1 MLAKK
6 MKFTELERNKKNNY
20 WLRLTGEYF
29 LKNANIHKLARP
41 NKIDP
46 RALRDLT
53 NELSNTVAIVAG
65 KSWSTAESEE
75 IGKQQ
80 EMWHHL
86 LKGEASFYHVPSNK
100 LSTDTLKNKRD
111 Y

>member
-6 MKFTELERNKKNNY
+6 MKFIELERNKKSNY
-20 WLRLTGEYF
+20 WLKLIGEYF
-29 LKNANIHKLARP
+29 LKNANVHKPAGP
-41 NKIDP
+41 NEIDP
-46 RALRDLT
+46 WALRDLT
-53 NELSNTVAIVAG
+53 NELPNTVAIVAG

-86 LKGEASFYHVPSNK
+86 LKKGSIVPSC
-100 LSTDTLKNKRD
+100 TFQ
-111 Y
+111 